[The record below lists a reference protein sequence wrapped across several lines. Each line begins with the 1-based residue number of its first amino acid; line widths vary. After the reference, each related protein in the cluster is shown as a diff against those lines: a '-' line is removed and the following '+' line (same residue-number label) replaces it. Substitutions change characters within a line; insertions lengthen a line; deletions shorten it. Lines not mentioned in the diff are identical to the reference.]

1 VRERGA
7 REEEEG
13 GSKGRVDRGR
23 RWGERPVA

>member
-7 REEEEG
+7 REEEG